1 MASQQALAEGL
12 RNPTGSKCGAQISLT
27 RDTSGLLQFLS
38 PAPRVS
44 LTETFLTYKHLD
56 TTNVCLQLLI
66 SAPRKSLGCAL
77 LHSTQL
83 CWIPPAAMADVE
95 TSERAWRGC
104 VDRGG
109 SLTMLWS
116 SFLLGGIW
124 KRPWAC
130 LTVKKTLFFSSKEP
144 RDNCDCVQHLQV
156 WMVNSICGCSFRIPS
171 SIPTDGPP
179 LLNAHNPVG
188 CSGIGWL
195 CPPLLISAGTQRKA
209 RHAMLVPS
217 SISNLEIAECI
228 YRSLSSNLLN
238 PWSPIP
244 LELSHS
250 ATTHN
255 LQKIPF
261 PALASVFLCTG
272 CDF

>member
-44 LTETFLTYKHLD
+44 LIETFLTYKHLD

-156 WMVNSICGCSFRIPS
+156 WMVNSICGFSFRIPFGWS
-171 SIPTDGPP
+171 SLVKCPQS
-179 LLNAHNPVG
+179 
-188 CSGIGWL
+188 SGMLRYWL
-195 CPPLLISAGTQRKA
+195 AL
-209 RHAMLVPS
+209 PS
-217 SISNLEIAECI
+217 STDFSRDTEEGKACNACPQ
-228 YRSLSSNLLN
+228 LN
-238 PWSPIP
+238 FQPGNCRM
-244 LELSHS
+244 H
-250 ATTHN
+250 
-255 LQKIPF
+255 LQI
-261 PALASVFLCTG
+261 VIQ
-272 CDF
+272 